1 MQIRKSPKRL
11 VIDIH
16 EEDHFVIKEM
26 ALKKKITLEQW
37 VLDALTKAAAGQA
50 EESQNRI
57 RALLQEAR

>member
-1 MQIRKSPKRL
+1 
-11 VIDIH
+11 
-16 EEDHFVIKEM
+16 VIKEM

-37 VLDALTKAAAGQA
+37 VLDALTKAAAAQA